1 MRRWLFLLL
10 CITLATVICP
20 VTAKEDE
27 VRAEALEKSLQ
38 TDREFHPRGGVVETI
53 SGLVS
58 IATPTWTRVFSTAD
72 ADPEC
77 GMTSLVSGFDPL
89 PYVLT
94 RIEATGTADV
104 DLELAVIGAG
114 TDIEDT
120 TLAVY
125 CAQFNPEDPQEN
137 LLAYDDDDGDGALSA
152 FSASDGV
159 TLTPGEIYVVVLSP
173 FNLQNPDDWNYQ
185 IDITSP
191 GVSTTTVPV
200 ELQRFTVE

>member
-1 MRRWLFLLL
+1 MRRRLFLLL
-10 CITLATVICP
+10 CITLAAVISP
-20 VTAKEDE
+20 VFAEGDE
-27 VRAEALEKSLQ
+27 VRAEAREKGVQ
-38 TDREFHPRGGVVETI
+38 TDREFQSRGGVVESI
-53 SGLVS
+53 SGMVS
-58 IATPTWTRVFSTAD
+58 IATPKWNRVFSTAD

-77 GMTSLVSGFDPL
+77 GMTSLVSGFGEM

-94 RIEATGTADV
+94 RLEVTGSVDV
-104 DLELAVIGAG
+104 DLELAVIGTG

-125 CAQFNPEDPQEN
+125 CAPFTPGFPQHN

-159 TLTPGEIYVVVLSP
+159 TLKPGEIYVVVLSP

-185 IDITSP
+185 IDLFSP
-191 GVSTTTVPV
+191 DVSTITVPV
-200 ELQRFTVE
+200 ELQRFSVE